1 MSRGDLDWAHCFLGL
16 RLLPFIRPCFF
27 RKILGF
33 DFCLLAAPGPAA
45 DGNWQSR
52 GLHWDSEQ
60 WGSPVF
66 TGNPRPSYDRRV
78 GQGSRPSPGQE
89 QQVADV
95 SELVYSFRDIG

>member
-1 MSRGDLDWAHCFLGL
+1 MPRGDPDWAHCLLGL
-16 RLLPFIRPCFF
+16 GLLPFIRPCFF

-33 DFCLLAAPGPAA
+33 GFCLLAAPGPAA

-66 TGNPRPSYDRRV
+66 TGKAQTLMTEGWGRAAGLHLDSN
-78 GQGSRPSPGQE
+78 SR
-89 QQVADV
+89 
-95 SELVYSFRDIG
+95 